1 MKRLTLLLTALGMVL
16 LVVVFFL
23 FLFQPA
29 REELA
34 VVEEQ
39 IDQQLDEQLA
49 LQGEIDRLRSVREEA
64 PAVEAGLATADA
76 IVPRDPGLPALV
88 RNLQLAAD
96 ESGIALITVST
107 SRPTELADIETD
119 GLSSLAVTTQLEGGY
134 FQVVDFLRRIEDPG
148 ITPRGVT
155 WSTATVSRADDLYPD
170 LTVSL
175 TGNAYAIIPG
185 AVEPEPEPAPD
196 DPDDDADEVDATTEA
211 EIDGEEQS

>member
-34 VVEEQ
+34 LVEEQ
-39 IDQQLDEQLA
+39 IDQELDEQLA

-64 PAVEAGLATADA
+64 PQVEAGLATADA
-76 IVPRDPGLPALV
+76 ILPRDPGLPALV
-88 RNLQLAAD
+88 RHLQLAAD

-107 SRPTELADIETD
+107 SRPTELADMETE

-134 FQVVDFLRRIEDPG
+134 FQVVDFLRRIEDPA

-175 TGNAYAIIPG
+175 TGDAYAIIPG